1 MNIRE
6 FIIKKKREEASETFI
21 LGVGLYC
28 ISLFFL
34 FIFYAVLYS
43 FVKDNAIYGV
53 LIVGIVL
60 VIIFFKK
67 AYPWGLDS
75 YISSVEKGNF
85 TYSLGTCTGVTET
98 NGYSFIKTDLG
109 EIKTKDEIK
118 KGDRVLIV
126 EVNGSK
132 SIYNVSD
139 INLTEDI

>member
-6 FIIKKKREEASETFI
+6 FIIKKKREEASETFR
-21 LGVGLYC
+21 LGVALYC

-34 FIFYAVLYS
+34 YAFYVVLYS

-53 LIVGIVL
+53 LIVGIIL
-60 VIIFFKK
+60 VIIFFTKV
-67 AYPWGLDS
+67 YPWGFDS

-98 NGYSFIKTDLG
+98 NNYSFIKTDLG

-118 KGDRVLIV
+118 KGDRVLVV

-132 SIYNVSD
+132 SIYNISNT
-139 INLTEDI
+139 NLLEDI

>member
-6 FIIKKKREEASETFI
+6 FIIQKKREEVSETFRW
-21 LGVGLYC
+21 GVALYC
-28 ISLFFL
+28 IFLFFL

-43 FVKDNAIYGV
+43 FVKDNAIYMV

-60 VIIFFKK
+60 VIIFFIK
-67 AYPWGLDS
+67 AYPWGLDF

-109 EIKTKDEIK
+109 EIKTKNEIK
-118 KGDRVLIV
+118 KGDRVLVV

-132 SIYNVSD
+132 SIYNVTHV
-139 INLTEDI
+139 NLVEDI